1 MRAITQAFRYRRVM
15 GGKKALGVL
24 LAITLVAGFAGF
36 VAMHAIE
43 ARLVDESYY
52 QEALA
57 DSRVYDR
64 LYDELLM
71 DPAFA
76 PQVDALLGGI
86 DMPRDKVV
94 VTLKELIKPEYLR
107 TIVDAIVGQLVGYLK
122 DGRKLDL
129 TLDIT
134 PIVQQMHDFAINT
147 TAQLLEQAPVQ
158 EAASGEEFV
167 AEFQK
172 VLTALGAE
180 GLPPTAIPS
189 FPIPPEDHETVI
201 SLLMASSKL
210 EAGSQN
216 YEQVASA
223 MREQLGQNNVAAA
236 IKIAALITIEGL
248 IQEKIREISE
258 NRFVRKL
265 EDETGVHL
273 VFGPTPAQNAKLES
287 KLEVIQSLDATA
299 TWLRPVSA
307 AVVVLSA
314 LGLFF
319 LFRDDRRRRLLWPGS
334 ALLIAGAAGFLAWA
348 AARGTI
354 EERAVD
360 LVDSQASGLPP
371 SLQKIMKD
379 VASKSIDGI
388 GTAIVIPALGIIVV
402 GIVLM
407 VLARRAGKQAARGG
421 GALPPVV
428 PSPTA

>member
-236 IKIAALITIEGL
+236 IKIAALVTIEGL

>member
-1 MRAITQAFRYRRVM
+1 M
-15 GGKKALGVL
+15 GGKKALGAL
-24 LAITLVAGFAGF
+24 LALTLVAGFAGF
-36 VAMHAIE
+36 VAMHAVE
-43 ARLVDESYY
+43 ARLVDQSYY

-57 DSRVYDR
+57 DSHVYDR
-64 LYDELLM
+64 LYDDLLM

-86 DMPRDKVV
+86 DVPRDKVV

-122 DGRKLDL
+122 DGQKLDL

-134 PIVQQMHDFAINT
+134 PIVQGLHDFAINAT
-147 TAQLLEQAPVQ
+147 TELLKQLPVQ

-172 VLTALGAE
+172 VLAVLGQD
-180 GLPPTAIPS
+180 GMPPSAIPS

-201 SLLMASSKL
+201 GLLMQSTKL
-210 EAGSQN
+210 EPGSQD
-216 YEQVASA
+216 YESIAGA
-223 MREQLGQNNVAAA
+223 MREQLGQNNVANA
-236 IKIAALITIEGL
+236 IRMAALVTIEGL
-248 IQEKIREISE
+248 IQDKIREISE

-265 EDETGVHL
+265 ENETGVHL
-273 VFGPTPAQNAKLES
+273 MFGPTPAQNAKLES
-287 KLEVIQSLDATA
+287 KLEIIQSLDATA
-299 TWLRPVSA
+299 TWLRPVCA

-354 EERAVD
+354 VERAVD

-379 VASKSIDGI
+379 VAEKSIDGV

-407 VLARRAGKQAARGG
+407 VLARRAGKQAARAG

-428 PSPTA
+428 PTPTA

>member
-201 SLLMASSKL
+201 SLLMASTKL
-210 EAGSQN
+210 EAGSPN

-236 IKIAALITIEGL
+236 IKIAALITIESL

-265 EDETGVHL
+265 EDEAGVHL

-299 TWLRPVSA
+299 TWLRPVCA
-307 AVVVLSA
+307 AAVVLSA

>member
-147 TAQLLEQAPVQ
+147 TAQILEQVPVQ

-201 SLLMASSKL
+201 SLLMASTKL
-210 EAGSQN
+210 EAGSPN

-354 EERAVD
+354 EERAVE
-360 LVDSQASGLPP
+360 LVDSQAGGLPP
-371 SLQKIMKD
+371 SLQKLMKD

>member
-1 MRAITQAFRYRRVM
+1 M

-57 DSRVYDR
+57 DSNVYDR

-122 DGRKLDL
+122 DGSKLDL

-210 EAGSQN
+210 EAGSEN
-216 YEQVASA
+216 YETVASA

-236 IKIAALITIEGL
+236 IKIAALVTIEGL

-258 NRFVRKL
+258 NRFVRQL
-265 EDETGVHL
+265 RDEAGVHL
-273 VFGPTPAQNAKLES
+273 LFGPTPAQNAKLES

-334 ALLIAGAAGFLAWA
+334 ALLIAGSAGFLAWA

-360 LVDSQASGLPP
+360 LVETQASGLPP

-428 PSPTA
+428 PTATA